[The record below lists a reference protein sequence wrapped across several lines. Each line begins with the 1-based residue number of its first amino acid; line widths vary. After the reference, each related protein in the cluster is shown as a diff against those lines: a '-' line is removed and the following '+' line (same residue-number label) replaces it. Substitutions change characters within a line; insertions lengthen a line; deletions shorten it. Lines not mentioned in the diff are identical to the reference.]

1 MPIAARSATRTIL
14 ISVGWRAKP
23 GRCVPS
29 TSPAISWTIRN
40 WAAAE
45 PAGARPPAIVLVR
58 SHRGVRTLV
67 VLKAAPVASYFVS
80 RCKGAGE
87 GTGNDHLP
95 DRPDPPTSKRRPCG
109 MPSAG

>member
-23 GRCVPS
+23 GRCDPS
-29 TSPAISWTIRN
+29 TSPAISWTISN

-45 PAGARPPAIVLVR
+45 PAGARPPAMVLVR

-67 VLKAAPVASYFVS
+67 VLKAAPVASYFVN
-80 RCKGAGE
+80 RCEGAGE

-95 DRPDPPTSKRRPCG
+95 DRPDPPTSKRRRRG

>member
-1 MPIAARSATRTIL
+1 M
-14 ISVGWRAKP
+14 
-23 GRCVPS
+23 
-29 TSPAISWTIRN
+29 
-40 WAAAE
+40 
-45 PAGARPPAIVLVR
+45 VLVR

-80 RCKGAGE
+80 RCEGAGE

-95 DRPDPPTSKRRPCG
+95 DRPDPPTSKRRRHG